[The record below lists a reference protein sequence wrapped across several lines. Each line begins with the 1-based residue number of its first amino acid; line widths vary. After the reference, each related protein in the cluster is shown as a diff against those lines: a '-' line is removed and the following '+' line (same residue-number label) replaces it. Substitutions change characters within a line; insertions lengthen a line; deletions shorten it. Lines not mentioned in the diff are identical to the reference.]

1 MKKWKSALTKSETIV
16 GLSIFTFTL
25 ETSGGQGFVLNSNTV
40 YFFNTCGQ
48 SYKTFLT

>member
-1 MKKWKSALTKSETIV
+1 MEECAFKIRNNCWNINV
-16 GLSIFTFTL
+16 YFYL
-25 ETSGGQGFVLNSNTV
+25 ETSGGQGSVLNINAV